1 MRWLEVRRHSL
12 TKKGPA
18 RGRGSALSA
27 DGVRL
32 ARAVGERIGP
42 FEYVLA
48 STVGRAVETALAM
61 GFACDDTAEMPS
73 GYLPGV
79 VPHHDQWRWPTPYS
93 RYAALLA
100 ESAELR
106 SVAARHRALWTDAVR
121 AVPDGAAALVISHGG
136 AIEPALVHCLPG
148 ADHAAWGGP
157 LRPCEG
163 ARLAFD
169 GNGFTAVAWCRTDPP
184 RYGG

>member
-27 DGVRL
+27 EGVRL
-32 ARAVGERIGP
+32 ARAVGARTGP
-42 FEYVLA
+42 FGYVLA
-48 STVGRAVETALAM
+48 STVPRTVETALAM
-61 GFACDDTAEMPS
+61 GFACDDTVEMPS

-79 VPHHDQWRWPTPYS
+79 VAHHDQWRWPAPYS

-106 SVAARHRALWTDAVR
+106 SVAGRHVALWTDAAR
-121 AVPDGAAALVISHGG
+121 AVPDGAAALVVSHGG
-136 AIEPALVHCLPG
+136 AIEPALVHCLPH
-148 ADHAAWGGP
+148 ADHASWGAP
-157 LRPCEG
+157 LAPCDG

-169 GNGFTAVAWCRTDPP
+169 GTGFVAVTFHRNGS
-184 RYGG
+184 GE